1 MRKLL
6 VHRDYNTVQA
16 SAVPLGNV
24 DTDPVAEARLPFP
37 IYGTFMDITENAGE
51 GQFNALQ
58 LELQRR
64 FKSGLRGQRR
74 VHAGGLRQQ
83 RAGQRQQH
91 DRRRAVRPVRH
102 REGPRARSERRQA
115 PRS

>member
-24 DTDPVAEARLPFP
+24 DEDPVAQARLPFP

-64 FKSGLRGQRR
+64 F
-74 VHAGGLRQQ
+74 
-83 RAGQRQQH
+83 RAGSRSMPPTRSP
-91 DRRRAVRPVRH
+91 DPTATRPTAATARLASSSTTRTTSRRIA
-102 REGPRARSERRQA
+102 GPIPTSSSTAS
-115 PRS
+115 

>member
-16 SAVPLGNV
+16 SAVPLGDVN
-24 DTDPVAEARLPFP
+24 TDPARERLPFP

-64 FKSGLRGQRR
+64 YKDGFAINAAYTLPTPT
-74 VHAGGLRQQ
+74 ATPPT
-83 RAGQRQQH
+83 A
-91 DRRRAVRPVRH
+91 AT
-102 REGPRARSERRQA
+102 ARSASSSTTPTTSRRTA
-115 PRS
+115 ARTPMSTSTGWC